1 MLGVLSWFQTE
12 CSEYAEGRQKSCL
25 CLVYYGMQSFGGQK
39 VIFAL
44 LSCEE
49 GEPHDDRN
57 HIVRDASHF
66 LIRKRLSCFLLHSN
80 QPKNGREPNHK
91 NNFLPMRLEK
101 FLNNENSRECPVCGL
116 YSFHLKDDLYM
127 HKFECCFKCYIQY
140 VEGREERWK
149 TGWRPNK

>member
-1 MLGVLSWFQTE
+1 MSKKDPDYVVKVE
-12 CSEYAEGRQKSCL
+12 RAIAEK
-25 CLVYYGMQSFGGQK
+25 YGAEAVDNPKKFWNQEKEKKHVEQLKQFYKDKEEKEAKK
-39 VIFAL
+39 V
-44 LSCEE
+44 
-49 GEPHDDRN
+49 R
-57 HIVRDASHF
+57 
-66 LIRKRLSCFLLHSN
+66 
-80 QPKNGREPNHK
+80 K
-91 NNFLPMRLEK
+91 NNFLVSEK